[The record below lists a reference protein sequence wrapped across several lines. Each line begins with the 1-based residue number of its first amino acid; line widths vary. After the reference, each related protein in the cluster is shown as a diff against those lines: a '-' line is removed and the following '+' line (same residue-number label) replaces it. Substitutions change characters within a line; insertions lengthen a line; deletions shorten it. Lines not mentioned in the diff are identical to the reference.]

1 MKRTATSS
9 ERSSTGV
16 AGRLRLR
23 LRLDGR
29 FLEYERQVCRPEQAY
44 QCPTEQVES
53 NRTVEGKAAFEGL

>member
-16 AGRLRLR
+16 AGRLR